1 MNKIY
6 TLLFLLI
13 LASCHPKVSKED
25 ISKINGYWEIEKV
38 VLPDGNEKEYPINE
52 TFDYFQIKGN
62 KGFRK
67 KVTPQLNGS
76 FLVDNQSEKI
86 EISFQKDKTYINY
99 TTPYTKWKEELQS
112 LSDDKMVIVNTEN
125 AAYHYKKTG
134 PINLLQ
140 DGKKTK

>member
-52 TFDYFQIKGN
+52 TFDYFQVKGD

-67 KVTPQLNGS
+67 KVTPQLNGT

-86 EISFQKDKTYINY
+86 EISFQNDKTYINY

-112 LSDDKMVIVNTEN
+112 LSDEKMVIVNIAKAE
-125 AAYHYKKTG
+125 YHYKKTG